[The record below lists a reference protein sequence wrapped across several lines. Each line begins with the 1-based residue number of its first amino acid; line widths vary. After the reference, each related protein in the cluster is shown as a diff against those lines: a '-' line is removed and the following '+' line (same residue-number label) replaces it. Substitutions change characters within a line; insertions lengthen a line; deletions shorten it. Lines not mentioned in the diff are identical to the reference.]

1 MSCCGNTEKR
11 KTVTLVQSRKNLL
24 YDISNYAFV
33 EGDII
38 GGTAAHA
45 AHQVKDI
52 AEDGN
57 IDRVTRVL
65 NLAHAETVEML
76 YPYTKEMLS
85 EEGAEYSDAMS
96 EPAEYRV
103 RMSVPEGFSATTVRL
118 LQELVHE
125 YMVCRAL
132 QDWLGMT
139 YPDSAPVW
147 AGKVDYFLGKIR
159 ASLVSRMVHIR
170 RKMKPF

>member
-1 MSCCGNTEKR
+1 MQRRT
-11 KTVTLVQSRKNLL
+11 NLL

-65 NLAHAETVEML
+65 NLAHAEIVEIL

-85 EEGAEYSDAMS
+85 EEGVEYSDALS

-103 RMSVPEGFSATTVRL
+103 NMAVPEGFSATTVRL

-132 QDWLGMT
+132 QDWIGMT
-139 YPDSAPVW
+139 YPDSAAVW
-147 AGKVDYFLGKIR
+147 AGKVDYVSEKIR
-159 ASLVSRMVHIR
+159 TSLVSRIGHIR
-170 RKMKPF
+170 RKLKPF